1 MADSTAPDIVPA
13 PDWARALLRG
23 FLRLLFR
30 LVYRVEVKGLDQ
42 YPLDADRVIVI
53 ANHSSLLDAPLLY
66 AFLPGKPTFAIDSSI
81 AAHWWVKPWLR
92 FIEAFRITPS
102 SPYATKT
109 IIKAVKDGRHA
120 VIFPEG
126 RITVT
131 GSLMKVYDGTGMVAD
146 KTGAKIVPVRI
157 DGAQH
162 SRFSYTGGILP
173 RRWFPKIRLS
183 VLAPVALE
191 IPESV
196 VGRARRQEAGRRLS
210 DLLSDLVFETA
221 RRPANLFL
229 GLLKAGKLHGMGRGV
244 LQDAEMQPPLS
255 YRRLAAG
262 AHALGAVLA
271 AETAPGERVG
281 VMLPNV
287 NGVVVTL
294 FALIAKGRVPAIL
307 NYTAGA
313 SNILSTCRTATVKT
327 VLTSRRFIEK
337 AKLESVIAGLG
348 NEVRIVYLDDL
359 REKIGSGDRIA
370 ALLRSFLP
378 AALQAPDAGSGD
390 DPAVIL
396 FTSGS
401 EGAPKGVVLSH
412 DNILSNLDQIRAR
425 VPFNPTDSLFNALPV
440 FHSFGLVGGTLL
452 PLLSGLKV
460 TMYPSPLHYR
470 IVPEM
475 VYYSGATI
483 MFGTDTFLSGYARV
497 ANPYD
502 FFSMRMI
509 CAGAEKLRD
518 ETRRIWSERFGVR
531 VLEGYGTTEM
541 SPVVALNTPLYNKPG
556 SIGRLLPGIDYRLEP
571 VPGIE
576 DGARLHLSGP
586 NLMRGYLKADAPG
599 RLQPPEDGWYDTGDI
614 VTVDKDGFF
623 TLVGRAK
630 RFAKIAG
637 EMVSLAAVEALA
649 ARAWPEAH
657 HAVVALPDPKK
668 GERLVLLTTAPLPER
683 AALAAAGQAAG
694 ATELM
699 LPRMIIP
706 LDALPMLATGKTDY
720 VKAGKLAAEKA
731 EAA

>member
-1 MADSTAPDIVPA
+1 MTDTAAPETSPA

-30 LVYRVEVKGLDQ
+30 LIYRVEVSGLEH
-42 YPLDADRVIVI
+42 YPVGADRVIVI
-53 ANHSSLLDAPLLY
+53 ANHGSLLDAPLLY
-66 AFLPGKPTFAIDSSI
+66 AFLPGKPTFAIDSTI
-81 AAHWWVKPWLR
+81 ASHWWVKPWLR

-146 KTGAKIVPVRI
+146 KTGAQIVPVRI
-157 DGAQH
+157 DGALY

-183 VLAPVALE
+183 VRPPVTLE

-196 VGRARRQEAGRRLS
+196 TGRARRQEAGRRLS

-221 RRPANLFL
+221 RRPANLFA
-229 GLLKAGKLHGMGRGV
+229 GLLAAGRLHGMGHGV
-244 LQDAEMQPPLS
+244 LQDAEMQPALS
-255 YRRLAAG
+255 YRKLIVG

-271 AETAPGERVG
+271 SETAPGERVG

-294 FALIAKGRVPAIL
+294 FALISKGRVPAIL

-313 SNILSTCRTATVKT
+313 ASILSTCGTATVKT
-327 VLTSRRFIEK
+327 VLTSRRFVEK
-337 AKLESVIAGLG
+337 AKLEAVVAALAA
-348 NEVRIVYLDDL
+348 EVRIVYLDDL
-359 REKIGSGDRIA
+359 REKIGTGGRIA
-370 ALLRSFLP
+370 GLLCSFLP
-378 AALQAPDAGSGD
+378 AALQAPDAGRGA

-502 FFSMRMI
+502 FYSMRMI

-556 SIGRLLPGIDYRLEP
+556 SIGRLLPGIDYRLEE
-571 VPGIE
+571 VPGI
-576 DGARLHLSGP
+576 DTGARLYLSGP
-586 NLMRGYLKADAPG
+586 NLMLGYLKADAPG
-599 RLQPPEDGWYDTGDI
+599 RLQPPQDGWYDTGDI
-614 VTVDKDGFF
+614 ATVDDDGFF

-649 ARAWPEAH
+649 ARAWPEAQ

-668 GERLVLLTTAPLPER
+668 GERLVLLTTAPSPER
-683 AALAAAGQAAG
+683 TALASAGQAAG

-699 LPRMIIP
+699 LPRVIIP
-706 LDALPMLATGKTDY
+706 LDKLPLLATGKTDY
-720 VKAGKLAAEKA
+720 VTAGKLAAEKS